1 MESFLKNERIISRER
16 EYLQKRKH
24 VNCKKKKG
32 RTTLI
37 EYRHRFL
44 CSTLSLF
51 LSFHDAKQSAVV
63 ICTSKHRVKN
73 LKGCAFNSSGRRVAW
88 ISLDVVAKFEVNRSK
103 LGVDSYSRVDVKITK
118 IKNHPFIV
126 SSSSN
131 LLIIKIAK
139 L

>member
-44 CSTLSLF
+44 CSTLF
-51 LSFHDAKQSAVV
+51 LSFSLSTMQ
-63 ICTSKHRVKN
+63 
-73 LKGCAFNSSGRRVAW
+73 NSRPW
-88 ISLDVVAKFEVNRSK
+88 
-103 LGVDSYSRVDVKITK
+103 
-118 IKNHPFIV
+118 
-126 SSSSN
+126 
-131 LLIIKIAK
+131 
-139 L
+139 

>member
-44 CSTLSLF
+44 F
-51 LSFHDAKQSAVV
+51 LSFSLSTMQ
-63 ICTSKHRVKN
+63 
-73 LKGCAFNSSGRRVAW
+73 NSRPW
-88 ISLDVVAKFEVNRSK
+88 
-103 LGVDSYSRVDVKITK
+103 
-118 IKNHPFIV
+118 
-126 SSSSN
+126 
-131 LLIIKIAK
+131 
-139 L
+139 